1 MSMKVRTGTRQ
12 SKAVW
17 GTHMKVIGITG
28 GVGAGKSKILN
39 YFKEKHGAAVIEAD
53 KVGHLLMEPG
63 GACYYSIV
71 EKFGS
76 SILNGDQTINRGK
89 LGKIVFSDEGL
100 LGELNKIIHPR
111 VKSHI
116 VSEIAKERAYHRT
129 KYFVVEAALLLEDHY
144 DVICDELWYIHTE
157 EGVRTKRLKETRGY
171 DDEKIASICANQKSP
186 EEFRSACQVVIDNSG
201 ALEDTFRQ
209 IDEQLGR

>member
-1 MSMKVRTGTRQ
+1 
-12 SKAVW
+12 
-17 GTHMKVIGITG
+17 MKVIGITG
-28 GVGAGKSKILN
+28 GVGAGKSEILK
-39 YFKEKHGAAVIEAD
+39 YLKEKYKAVVIEAD

-76 SILNGDQTINRGK
+76 SILNGDQTINRTK
-89 LGKIVFSDEGL
+89 LGKVVFADEAL
-100 LGELNKIIHPR
+100 LKELNKIIHPR

-129 KYFVVEAALLLEDHY
+129 NYFVVEAALLIEDHY
-144 DVICDELWYIHTE
+144 DVVCDELWYIHTE
-157 EGVRTKRLKETRGY
+157 ESVRAKRLKEARGY

-186 EEFRSACQVVIDNSG
+186 EEFRSACQVEIDNSG
-201 ALEDTFRQ
+201 DLTDTCRQ

>member
-1 MSMKVRTGTRQ
+1 
-12 SKAVW
+12 
-17 GTHMKVIGITG
+17 MKVIGITG
-28 GVGAGKSKILN
+28 GVGAGKSEILK
-39 YFKEKHGAAVIEAD
+39 YLKEKYGAIVVEAD

-63 GACYYSIV
+63 GACYYTIV

-76 SILNGDQTINRGK
+76 SVLNGDQTINRSK
-89 LGKIVFSDEGL
+89 LAKIVFASEAL

-111 VKSHI
+111 VKSYI

-144 DVICDELWYIHTE
+144 DVICDELWYIHTDE
-157 EGVRTKRLKETRGY
+157 KVRAARLKESRGY

-186 EEFRSACQVVIDNSG
+186 EEFRSGCHIVIDNSG
-201 ALEDTFRQ
+201 DLTDTQKQ

>member
-1 MSMKVRTGTRQ
+1 
-12 SKAVW
+12 
-17 GTHMKVIGITG
+17 MKVIGITG
-28 GVGAGKSKILN
+28 GVGAGKSAILN
-39 YFKEKHGAAVIEAD
+39 YLKEQHHAVVVEAD

-89 LGKIVFSDEGL
+89 LGKIVFADESL
-100 LGELNKIIHPR
+100 LNELNKIIHPR

-129 KYFVVEAALLLEDHY
+129 NYFVVEAALLIEDHY
-144 DVICDELWYIHTE
+144 DVICDEMWYIHTDADI
-157 EGVRTKRLKETRGY
+157 RAKRLKETRGY
-171 DDEKIASICANQKSP
+171 DDEKIAGIMANQKSP

-201 ALEDTFRQ
+201 DLAYTYEQ
-209 IDEQLGR
+209 IDRQLGR

>member
-1 MSMKVRTGTRQ
+1 
-12 SKAVW
+12 
-17 GTHMKVIGITG
+17 MKVIGITG
-28 GVGAGKSKILN
+28 GVGAGKSEILK
-39 YFKEKHGAAVIEAD
+39 YLKEKHGAVVIEAD

-89 LGKIVFSDEGL
+89 LGKIVFADEGL
-100 LGELNKIIHPR
+100 LAELNKIIHPR

-129 KYFVVEAALLLEDHY
+129 EYFVVEAALLIEDHY
-144 DVICDELWYIHTE
+144 DVICDEMWYIHTDAS
-157 EGVRTKRLKETRGY
+157 VRAERLKETRGY
-171 DDEKIASICANQKSP
+171 DDEKITSICANQKSP

-201 ALEDTFRQ
+201 DLAGTQKQ

>member
-1 MSMKVRTGTRQ
+1 
-12 SKAVW
+12 
-17 GTHMKVIGITG
+17 MKVIGITG
-28 GVGAGKSKILN
+28 GVGAGKSEILK
-39 YFKEKHGAAVIEAD
+39 YLKEKYKAVVIEAD

-63 GACYYSIV
+63 GECYYSIV

-76 SILNGDQTINRGK
+76 SILNGDQTINRTK
-89 LGKIVFSDEGL
+89 LGKVVFADEAL
-100 LGELNKIIHPR
+100 LKELNKIIHPR

-129 KYFVVEAALLLEDHY
+129 NYFVVEAALLIEDHY
-144 DVICDELWYIHTE
+144 DVVCDELWYIHTE
-157 EGVRTKRLKETRGY
+157 ESVRAKRLKEARGY

-186 EEFRSACQVVIDNSG
+186 EEFRSACQVEIDNSG
-201 ALEDTFRQ
+201 NLADTCRQ

>member
-1 MSMKVRTGTRQ
+1 MCG
-12 SKAVW
+12 
-17 GTHMKVIGITG
+17 IGITG
-28 GVGAGKSKILN
+28 GVGAGKSEILK
-39 YFKEKHGAAVIEAD
+39 YLKEKYKAVVIEAD

-76 SILNGDQTINRGK
+76 SILNGDQTINRTK
-89 LGKIVFSDEGL
+89 LGKVVFADEAL
-100 LGELNKIIHPR
+100 LKELNKIIHPR

-129 KYFVVEAALLLEDHY
+129 NYFVVEAALLIEDHY
-144 DVICDELWYIHTE
+144 DVVCDELWYIHTE
-157 EGVRTKRLKETRGY
+157 ESVRAKRLKEARGY

-186 EEFRSACQVVIDNSG
+186 EEFRSACQVEIDNSG
-201 ALEDTFRQ
+201 NLADTCRQ

>member
-1 MSMKVRTGTRQ
+1 
-12 SKAVW
+12 
-17 GTHMKVIGITG
+17 MKVIGITG
-28 GVGAGKSKILN
+28 GVGAGKSEILK
-39 YFKEKHGAAVIEAD
+39 YLKEKYKAVVIEAD

-76 SILNGDQTINRGK
+76 SILNGDQTINRTK
-89 LGKIVFSDEGL
+89 LGKVVFADEAL
-100 LGELNKIIHPR
+100 LKELNKIIHPR

-129 KYFVVEAALLLEDHY
+129 NYFVVEAALLIEDHY
-144 DVICDELWYIHTE
+144 DVVCDELWYIHTE
-157 EGVRTKRLKETRGY
+157 ESVRAKRLKEARGY

-201 ALEDTFRQ
+201 DLTGTQKQ

>member
-1 MSMKVRTGTRQ
+1 
-12 SKAVW
+12 
-17 GTHMKVIGITG
+17 MKVIGITG
-28 GVGAGKSKILN
+28 GVGAGKSEILK
-39 YFKEKHGAAVIEAD
+39 YLKEKYGAIVIEAD

-76 SILNGDQTINRGK
+76 SVLNGDQTINRGK
-89 LGKIVFSDEGL
+89 LGKIVFADEGL
-100 LGELNKIIHPR
+100 LAELNKIIHPR

-129 KYFVVEAALLLEDHY
+129 KYFVVEAALLIEDHY
-144 DVICDELWYIHTE
+144 DVICDEMWYIHTDAS
-157 EGVRTKRLKETRGY
+157 VRAERLKETRGY
-171 DDEKIASICANQKSP
+171 DDEKITSICANQKSP

-201 ALEDTFRQ
+201 DLAGTQKQ

>member
-1 MSMKVRTGTRQ
+1 
-12 SKAVW
+12 
-17 GTHMKVIGITG
+17 MKVIGITG
-28 GVGAGKSKILN
+28 GVGAGKSEILKF
-39 YFKEKHGAAVIEAD
+39 FKEKYHAIVVEAD
-53 KVGHLLMEPG
+53 KVGHMLMEPG

-89 LGKIVFSDEGL
+89 LGKIVFSDEAL
-100 LGELNKIIHPR
+100 LAELNKIIHPR

-129 KYFVVEAALLLEDHY
+129 NYFVVEAALLIEDHY
-144 DVICDELWYIHTE
+144 DVVCDELWYIHTE
-157 EGVRTKRLKETRGY
+157 ESVRAKRLKEARGY

-186 EEFRSACQVVIDNSG
+186 AEFRSACQVVIDNSG
-201 ALEDTFRQ
+201 DLADTYRQ
-209 IDEQLGR
+209 IEEQLGR

>member
-1 MSMKVRTGTRQ
+1 
-12 SKAVW
+12 
-17 GTHMKVIGITG
+17 MKVIGITG
-28 GVGAGKSKILN
+28 GVGAGKSEILK
-39 YFKEKHGAAVIEAD
+39 YLKEKHKAMVIEAD

-89 LGKIVFSDEGL
+89 LGKVVFADEAL
-100 LGELNKIIHPR
+100 LKELNKIIHPR

-129 KYFVVEAALLLEDHY
+129 RYFVVEAALLLEDHY
-144 DVICDELWYIHTE
+144 DVICDELWYIHTDE
-157 EGVRTKRLKETRGY
+157 AVRAERLKKARGY

-186 EEFRSACQVVIDNSG
+186 EEFRNACDVTIDNSG
-201 ALEDTFRQ
+201 VFADTCRQ

>member
-1 MSMKVRTGTRQ
+1 
-12 SKAVW
+12 
-17 GTHMKVIGITG
+17 MKVIGITG
-28 GVGAGKSKILN
+28 GVGAGKSEILK
-39 YFKEKHGAAVIEAD
+39 YLKEKHKAMVIEAD

-89 LGKIVFSDEGL
+89 LGKVVFADEAL
-100 LGELNKIIHPR
+100 LKELNKIIHPR

-144 DVICDELWYIHTE
+144 DVICDELWYIHTDE
-157 EGVRTKRLKETRGY
+157 AVRAERLKKARGY

-186 EEFRSACQVVIDNSG
+186 EEFRSACDVTIDNSG
-201 ALEDTFRQ
+201 VFADTCRQ

>member
-1 MSMKVRTGTRQ
+1 
-12 SKAVW
+12 
-17 GTHMKVIGITG
+17 MKVIGITG
-28 GVGAGKSKILN
+28 GVGAGKSEILK
-39 YFKEKHGAAVIEAD
+39 YLKEKYGAVVIEAD

-89 LGKIVFSDEGL
+89 LGKIVFADEGL
-100 LGELNKIIHPR
+100 LAELNKIIHPR

-129 KYFVVEAALLLEDHY
+129 KYFVVEAALLIEDHY
-144 DVICDELWYIHTE
+144 DVICDEMWYIHTDAS
-157 EGVRTKRLKETRGY
+157 VRAERLKETRGY
-171 DDEKIASICANQKSP
+171 DDEKITSICANQKSP
-186 EEFRSACQVVIDNSG
+186 EEFRSAWQVVIDNSG
-201 ALEDTFRQ
+201 DLTGTQKQ

>member
-1 MSMKVRTGTRQ
+1 
-12 SKAVW
+12 
-17 GTHMKVIGITG
+17 MKVIGITG
-28 GVGAGKSKILN
+28 GVGAGKSEILK
-39 YFKEKHGAAVIEAD
+39 YLKEKYKAVVIEAD

-76 SILNGDQTINRGK
+76 SILNGDQTINRTK
-89 LGKIVFSDEGL
+89 LGKVVFADEAL
-100 LGELNKIIHPR
+100 LKELNKIIHPR

-129 KYFVVEAALLLEDHY
+129 NYFVVEAALLIEDHY
-144 DVICDELWYIHTE
+144 DVVCDELWYIHTE
-157 EGVRTKRLKETRGY
+157 ESVRAKRLKEARGY

-201 ALEDTFRQ
+201 DLAGTQKQ

>member
-1 MSMKVRTGTRQ
+1 
-12 SKAVW
+12 
-17 GTHMKVIGITG
+17 MKVIGITG
-28 GVGAGKSKILN
+28 GVGAGKSEILKF
-39 YFKEKHGAAVIEAD
+39 FKEKYHAIVVEAD
-53 KVGHLLMEPG
+53 KVGHMLMEPG

-89 LGKIVFSDEGL
+89 LGKIVFSDEAL
-100 LGELNKIIHPR
+100 LAELNKIIHPR

-129 KYFVVEAALLLEDHY
+129 DLFVVEAALLIEDHY
-144 DVICDELWYIHTE
+144 DVVCDELWYIHTDE
-157 EGVRTKRLKETRGY
+157 EVRGKRLKEASGY

-186 EEFRSACQVVIDNSG
+186 AEFRSACQVVIDNSG
-201 ALEDTFRQ
+201 DLADTYRQ
-209 IDEQLGR
+209 IEEQLGR

>member
-1 MSMKVRTGTRQ
+1 
-12 SKAVW
+12 
-17 GTHMKVIGITG
+17 MKVIGITG
-28 GVGAGKSKILN
+28 GVGAGKSEILKF
-39 YFKEKHGAAVIEAD
+39 FKEKYHAIVVEAD
-53 KVGHLLMEPG
+53 KVGHMLMEPG

-89 LGKIVFSDEGL
+89 LGKIVFSDEAL
-100 LGELNKIIHPR
+100 LAELNKIIHPR

-129 KYFVVEAALLLEDHY
+129 KYFVVEAALLIEDHY
-144 DVICDELWYIHTE
+144 DVVCDELWYIHTDE
-157 EGVRTKRLKETRGY
+157 EVRGKRLKEARGY

-186 EEFRSACQVVIDNSG
+186 AEFRSACQVVIDNSG
-201 ALEDTFRQ
+201 DLADTYRQ
-209 IDEQLGR
+209 IEEQLGR

>member
-1 MSMKVRTGTRQ
+1 
-12 SKAVW
+12 
-17 GTHMKVIGITG
+17 MKVIGITG
-28 GVGAGKSKILN
+28 GVGAGKSEILK
-39 YFKEKHGAAVIEAD
+39 YLKEKHGAIVIEAD

-89 LGKIVFSDEGL
+89 LGKIVFADETL
-100 LGELNKIIHPR
+100 LAELNKIIHPR

-116 VSEIAKERAYHRT
+116 VSEIAKDRAYHRT
-129 KYFVVEAALLLEDHY
+129 NYFVVEAALLIEDHY
-144 DVICDELWYIHTE
+144 DVICDEMWYIHTE
-157 EGVRTKRLKETRGY
+157 EDVRAKRLKVSRGY
-171 DDEKIASICANQKSP
+171 DDEKIANICANQKSP
-186 EEFRSACQVVIDNSG
+186 EEFRSACQVVINNSG
-201 ALEDTFRQ
+201 DLAETQRQ

>member
-1 MSMKVRTGTRQ
+1 
-12 SKAVW
+12 
-17 GTHMKVIGITG
+17 MKVIGITG
-28 GVGAGKSKILN
+28 GVGAGKSEILK
-39 YFKEKHGAAVIEAD
+39 YLKEKHGAIVIEAD

-63 GACYYSIV
+63 GACYYTIV

-76 SILNGDQTINRGK
+76 SVLNGDQTINRSK
-89 LGKIVFSDEGL
+89 LAKIVFASEAL

-111 VKSHI
+111 VKSYI

-144 DVICDELWYIHTE
+144 DVICDELWYIHTDE
-157 EGVRTKRLKETRGY
+157 KVRAARLKESRGY

-186 EEFRSACQVVIDNSG
+186 EEFRSGCHIVIDNSG
-201 ALEDTFRQ
+201 DLTDTQKQ

>member
-1 MSMKVRTGTRQ
+1 
-12 SKAVW
+12 
-17 GTHMKVIGITG
+17 MKVIGITG
-28 GVGAGKSKILN
+28 GVGAGKSEILK
-39 YFKEKHGAAVIEAD
+39 YLKEKHGAIVIEAD

-89 LGKIVFSDEGL
+89 LGKIVFADEGL
-100 LGELNKIIHPR
+100 LAELNKIIHPR
-111 VKSHI
+111 VKGHI

-129 KYFVVEAALLLEDHY
+129 NLFIVEAALLIEDHY
-144 DVICDELWYIHTE
+144 DVVCDEMWYIHTDAS
-157 EGVRTKRLKETRGY
+157 VRAERLKETRGY

-201 ALEDTFRQ
+201 NLEDTYRQ
-209 IDEQLGR
+209 IDEQLGK

>member
-1 MSMKVRTGTRQ
+1 MV
-12 SKAVW
+12 
-17 GTHMKVIGITG
+17 
-28 GVGAGKSKILN
+28 
-39 YFKEKHGAAVIEAD
+39 EAD

-89 LGKIVFSDEGL
+89 LGKIVFADESL
-100 LGELNKIIHPR
+100 LNELNKIIHPR

-129 KYFVVEAALLLEDHY
+129 NYFVVEAALLIEDHY
-144 DVICDELWYIHTE
+144 DVICDEMWYIHTDADI
-157 EGVRTKRLKETRGY
+157 RAKRLKETRGY
-171 DDEKIASICANQKSP
+171 DDEKIAGIMANQKSP

-201 ALEDTFRQ
+201 DLAYTYEQ
-209 IDEQLGR
+209 IDRQLGR

>member
-1 MSMKVRTGTRQ
+1 
-12 SKAVW
+12 
-17 GTHMKVIGITG
+17 MKVIGITG
-28 GVGAGKSKILN
+28 GVGAGKSAILQ
-39 YFKEKHGAAVIEAD
+39 YLKEKHGAIVVEAD

-89 LGKIVFSDEGL
+89 LGKIVFADEGL
-100 LGELNKIIHPR
+100 LSELNKIIHPR

-129 KYFVVEAALLLEDHY
+129 NYFIVEAALLIEDHY
-144 DVICDELWYIHTE
+144 DVICDEMWYIHTE
-157 EGVRTKRLKETRGY
+157 ESVRAERLKESRGY
-171 DDEKIASICANQKSP
+171 DAEKIADIMANQKSP
-186 EEFRSACQVVIDNSG
+186 EEFRAACQVIIDNSG
-201 ALEDTFRQ
+201 DLTNTYEQ
-209 IDEQLGR
+209 IDKQLG